1 MAAFILGDVA
11 EMVKLI
17 IGIGVLLALAVAAA
31 VVVRLR
37 AVRDTSATVALT
49 AKVPGKI
56 AIVYYSQS
64 KVRNTALIA
73 AWIRKHVG
81 GDLIAI
87 ETEKPYPEPYF
98 RTLAAAEIERRSGT
112 FRPIKPTPDL
122 TAYDVVFLGSP
133 IWYGSCAFP
142 VRQFLKANPL
152 AGKTVVPFS
161 THGGGG
167 APRFARDVKAACPEA
182 KVLSD
187 FTARGSNQVERRLK
201 VGVTAHH
208 TEDDVVR
215 WLNDIFG
222 K

>member
-1 MAAFILGDVA
+1 M
-11 EMVKLI
+11 MKLLV
-17 IGIGVLLALAVAAA
+17 GIAMLLAVGVGVAALL
-31 VVVRLR
+31 RLR
-37 AVRDTSATVALT
+37 AGRDTSATLAVT
-49 AKVPGKI
+49 AKVPGRV

-73 AWIRKHVG
+73 QWIQKHVG
-81 GDLIAI
+81 GDLIEI
-87 ETEKPYPEPYF
+87 KPVEPYPEPYAF
-98 RTLAAAEIERRSGT
+98 TLAAAEKERRSGVK
-112 FRPIKPTPDL
+112 RPIRTVPSL
-122 TAYDVVFLGSP
+122 AAYDVVFLGSP

-142 VRQFLKANPL
+142 VEQFLKANPL

-167 APRFARDVKAACPEA
+167 APLYERDVKAACPAA
-182 KVLSD
+182 KVLAG

-215 WLNDIFG
+215 WLNDTWHSP
-222 K
+222 